1 MRRRGKP
8 PADASSVHARADHD
22 TARYWAALA
31 LAETAVG
38 ATGASPVR
46 ASRFPADPGSF
57 ARTITAIGDST
68 LDPGRRPAGVNPAR
82 AAVYLAEAGNL
93 ASSIATSGV
102 TASGAAAAD
111 LRAGALAAVKTAAA
125 RLDPAQAGALLAEA
139 EQAARAIGA
148 DRQRFDALEQVART
162 AARIL
167 PERAEQIARSLL
179 HVPRTL
185 GELALVMAVDDAER
199 AGRIAA
205 AITDDYLRALV
216 QAALAVRAAPGTAG
230 PLLDQAERAANG
242 IPARLIEV
250 ALVAARIDPDHAER
264 LARSVT
270 RGAEIIYVRPDD
282 GQHGWQPVNG
292 LMRSAP
298 YWQAWA
304 LTDLAAVAYESP
316 EG

>member
-1 MRRRGKP
+1 
-8 PADASSVHARADHD
+8 VDHD

-31 LAETAVG
+31 LAETAAG
-38 ATGASPVR
+38 AAGASPVR
-46 ASRFPADPGSF
+46 PGRFPADPGSF
-57 ARTITAIGDST
+57 ARTITAIGSSRDST
-68 LDPGRRPAGVNPAR
+68 LSRGRQPPGVNPAR
-82 AAVYLAEAGNL
+82 ASGFLAEAGKL
-93 ASSIATSGV
+93 AASIAASGV

-111 LRAGALAAVKTAAA
+111 LQAGALAAVKTAAA
-125 RLDPAQAGALLAEA
+125 RLDPAQAGALLAAA

-167 PERAEQIARSLL
+167 PERAEQIAWSLL
-179 HVPRTL
+179 HAPRTL
-185 GELALVMAVDDAER
+185 AELALVVVAFDDAER
-199 AGRIAA
+199 AERIAA
-205 AITDDYLRALV
+205 AITDDYVRALV
-216 QAALAVRAAPGTAG
+216 QAALAVRTAPGTAG

-282 GQHGWQPVNG
+282 GQHGWLPVNG
-292 LMRSAP
+292 LVRSAH

-304 LTDLAAVAYESP
+304 LTDLAAVAYESSA
-316 EG
+316 G